1 MPTPTLTRYTEYH
14 THANAECPCIDA
26 GTAATCPGTCHREN
40 DRQAAALIDDSD
52 RPDVATWLI
61 VLGALFFVNIIAPA
75 LSALAG
81 LVVR

>member
-1 MPTPTLTRYTEYH
+1 MPTPTPKPATE
-14 THANAECPCIDA
+14 N
-26 GTAATCPGTCHREN
+26 
-40 DRQAAALIDDSD
+40 D

-81 LVVR
+81 LVIR